1 MRRQSGNFKY
11 TSNNYLLDSRYSSSV
26 GSAPMRKLVFFDLD
40 GTLINNPSSENL
52 YLFWL
57 FVHGYIGIKQVIC
70 VLKFIGKWLC
80 KFKSEI
86 LIKNKAYLCGL
97 PMEETIQKAKQFAK
111 IKLLPRL
118 RLYVVERLKQHQAN
132 GDIIVLL
139 TGAPKFIAEVF
150 AKQLEIFEIKAT
162 EFSCFNNYFSDLPP
176 SQHPFAQEK
185 VTVAQKVCAKYN
197 SDFRNSIAY
206 ANSIHDLA
214 LLEKVGRAVVVT
226 PDRKLRHIAMQRNWE
241 II

>member
-1 MRRQSGNFKY
+1 M
-11 TSNNYLLDSRYSSSV
+11 
-26 GSAPMRKLVFFDLD
+26 FFDLD
-40 GTLINNPSSENL
+40 GTLINNPSSEKL

-57 FVHGYIGIKQVIC
+57 VVHGYIGIKQIIYT
-70 VLKFIGKWLC
+70 LKFIGKWLH

-86 LIKNKAYLCGL
+86 LVKNKAYLCDL
-97 PMEETIQKAKQFAK
+97 SMEETIQKAKQFTRA
-111 IKLLPRL
+111 KLLPRL
-118 RLYVVERLKQHQAN
+118 RPHIIERLKQHQAK
-132 GDIIVLL
+132 GDIIILL

-150 AKQLEIFEIKAT
+150 AKQLEIFEIEAT
-162 EFSCFNNYFSDLPP
+162 EFSYFNNCFSDLPP

-197 SDFRNSIAY
+197 SDLHNSVAY

-214 LLEKVGRAVVVT
+214 LLEKVGQAVVVT
-226 PDRKLRHIAMQRNWE
+226 PDRKLRRIAVQRNWE